1 MDTTAAV
8 TALEALAQGSRL
20 GIFRRL
26 VEAGPAG
33 LPAGSIAEHMELP
46 AATLSFHLAQLKR
59 SGLIACRRDG
69 RSLIYS
75 ADFPAMNALVQFLT
89 DNCCSGNAAICAPVT
104 ATACAPAACSPPRT
118 TPKSAAKGATKSATS
133 RKPKRKIP

>member
-1 MDTTAAV
+1 MDATTAV

-26 VEAGPAG
+26 VEAGPGG
-33 LPAGSIAEHMELP
+33 LPAGSIAGHMALP

-59 SGLIACRRDG
+59 AGLIACRREG

-75 ADFPAMNALVQFLT
+75 TDFTAMNALVQFLT
-89 DNCCSGNAAICAPVT
+89 DNCCGGNAS
-104 ATACAPAACSPPRT
+104 ACAPAASCAPSACSPSPTSPKRT
-118 TPKSAAKGATKSATS
+118 GRSTTRTAASQ
-133 RKPKRKIP
+133 PKRKTK